1 MDIAE
6 QSQEKGNFAAS
17 VALTESKQE
26 ATGAVIAWEEEE
38 NGPSVAS
45 NSKISN
51 IFNRDMGL

>member
-6 QSQEKGNFAAS
+6 QSQEKDNFAVS
-17 VALTESKQE
+17 VVLTESKQE
-26 ATGAVIAWEEEE
+26 ATVGVMAWEEEE
-38 NGPSVAS
+38 KGPSVAS